1 MPMLALL
8 LLCAGLFGRDAD
20 AGDVSL
26 RRQILQ
32 ADAGHAGAPAAR
44 DPATLQLYRLRQDRV
59 LRVGY
64 QPLAADGQ
72 QQRCGCPAT
81 FSPGWLPSAAGSGR
95 ARVPHP
101 RTPGPWHAGT
111 SAVPAP

>member
-32 ADAGHAGAPAAR
+32 ADAEHAGASAAR

-59 LRVGY
+59 LRVGF

-72 QQRCGCPAT
+72 PQRYR
-81 FSPGWLPSAAGSGR
+81 SARYAQVWE
-95 ARVPHP
+95 RVEGHWKLQ
-101 RTPGPWHAGT
+101 RMISIDEWVAQR
-111 SAVPAP
+111 

>member
-20 AGDVSL
+20 AGDTSL

-32 ADAGHAGAPAAR
+32 ADAEHAGARAAR

-72 QQRCGCPAT
+72 QRRSRSARFAQVWECVEGHWKLQRVISLDEWVAQ
-81 FSPGWLPSAAGSGR
+81 R
-95 ARVPHP
+95 
-101 RTPGPWHAGT
+101 
-111 SAVPAP
+111 